1 MFVNMFASKM
11 GIIKEHIVQ
20 NSVCGDKGLSD
31 ELLSSVK
38 DFYLSNKISRV
49 FPEMKDLNRM
59 FILDDKRG
67 QYDAS
72 K

>member
-1 MFVNMFASKM
+1 M
-11 GIIKEHIVQ
+11 GIIKEHRVQ

-31 ELLSSVK
+31 GLLSSVK
-38 DFYLSNKISRV
+38 DFYYPIRYHVRV
-49 FPEMKDLNRM
+49 FPEMKDLNSM
-59 FILDDKRG
+59 LILDDKRG